1 MHVPTAE
8 ADFDEADAVLD
19 EATGEEAALAEVGVA
34 VFGLEVGGFGVE
46 VESGEVGAFHDFD
59 GVFVDVGVG
68 TDGALVVGFFEVG
81 VEFGGEVEAV
91 VEVAFGESG
100 GTGAVLQAGAG
111 VVEDE
116 GLEGGLEEAA
126 AGVFA
131 IARDDD
137 GAGEVGVAFA
147 LEFLEPGAHGGVAG
161 GAAHG
166 VAGVLEVVALFV
178 SPLGAGHAIDDD
190 AVVHVFGDGG
200 EAITEL
206 DAVGTGGD
214 AFGVAHGVGTG
225 ADAEGVEVGHA
236 AGHVEINDVAGGGDL
251 FGFGA
256 AFEGGGGFAIEQR
269 KDGDAEAGLGD
280 AEDELAAGRIGGEEV

>member
-8 ADFDEADAVLD
+8 ADFDKADAVFD
-19 EATGEEAALAEVGVA
+19 ETTGEEAALAEVGVA
-34 VFGLEVGGFGVE
+34 VFGLEFGGFGVE
-46 VESGEVGAFHDFD
+46 VEGGEVGAFHDFD

-91 VEVAFGESG
+91 VEVAFGEGG
-100 GTGAVLQAGAG
+100 GTGAVLQAGTG

-178 SPLGAGHAIDDD
+178 STLGAGHAVDDD

-200 EAITEL
+200 ETITEL
-206 DAVGTGGD
+206 DAVGAGGD
-214 AFGVAHGVGTG
+214 AFGVAHGIGTG
-225 ADAEGVEVGHA
+225 ADAEGIEVGHA
-236 AGHVEINDVAGGGDL
+236 A
-251 FGFGA
+251 
-256 AFEGGGGFAIEQR
+256 
-269 KDGDAEAGLGD
+269 
-280 AEDELAAGRIGGEEV
+280 